1 MPVHAEQKE
10 EGAVAAVKKGM
21 ALLDRHLTKNT
32 YLVGHT
38 ATLADIV
45 GVCNL
50 YHGYTKVRSCLCL
63 HMCCKAALNVEACC
77 SGTKNVCVSC
87 VAGSCYHLT
96 SMERWFGC
104 DTA

>member
-1 MPVHAEQKE
+1 MSDAWLQSSSVKLSCETACLLHVEQKE

-21 ALLDRHLTKNT
+21 ALLDRQLTKNT

-50 YHGYTKVRSCLCL
+50 YHGYTKVRSCRGLQIYCQ
-63 HMCCKAALNVEACC
+63 AALDVRAWC
-77 SGTKNVCVSC
+77 SRKSE
-87 VAGSCYHLT
+87 L
-96 SMERWFGC
+96 
-104 DTA
+104 

>member
-10 EGAVAAVKKGM
+10 EGAIAAVKKGM

-50 YHGYTKVRSCLCL
+50 YHGYTKVQSCSCLKYCQMAL
-63 HMCCKAALNVEACC
+63 DVGAWCSWRIKSWKLALWCWPLLTHNKNAA
-77 SGTKNVCVSC
+77 
-87 VAGSCYHLT
+87 
-96 SMERWFGC
+96 W
-104 DTA
+104 D

>member
-1 MPVHAEQKE
+1 MPVRVEQKE
-10 EGAVAAVKKGM
+10 EGAIAAVKKGM

-50 YHGYTKVRSCLCL
+50 YHGYSKVRRCPGLHFSRQAAPKVGALCSW
-63 HMCCKAALNVEACC
+63 KYV
-77 SGTKNVCVSC
+77 
-87 VAGSCYHLT
+87 
-96 SMERWFGC
+96 
-104 DTA
+104 

>member
-1 MPVHAEQKE
+1 MPVHVEQKE
-10 EGAVAAVKKGM
+10 EGAIAAVKKGM

-50 YHGYTKVRSCLCL
+50 YHGYTK
-63 HMCCKAALNVEACC
+63 A
-77 SGTKNVCVSC
+77 
-87 VAGSCYHLT
+87 
-96 SMERWFGC
+96 
-104 DTA
+104 